1 MQKCV
6 RLSKFKSTDKWFV
19 RSLKEWFWQEEVTD
33 LLLEAMAK
41 HPESKGFLVDGF
53 PASVEQAKI
62 CEDKLGKPE

>member
-1 MQKCV
+1 MTIVVATEQLD
-6 RLSKFKSTDKWFV
+6 RGA
-19 RSLKEWFWQEEVTD
+19 SLQEEVTD